1 MDLTGNIKMPRR
13 RVRRKPRR
21 MIWPCI
27 LRDKALISSSLT
39 EPRRWSG
46 PPIAAFHW
54 VSHGI
59 CWATLVLRMKM
70 VDKLQKKSTAMPKS
84 RKKTPVTMRGSARPL
99 TERIPDK
106 ARSENPSLYL
116 YKFSSR
122 SSTLSIS
129 SSMSAM
135 RSSLWITSF
144 SIKSRSL
151 VIRPPPSW
159 RNNDVRIPTAAH
171 STRRMSMA
179 KWIQIGILLIRNF
192 KCLLS
197 WTALANGNM
206 EATKKMKPRGNPSAN
221 FSMKWSQLQC

>member
-1 MDLTGNIKMPRR
+1 
-13 RVRRKPRR
+13 
-21 MIWPCI
+21 
-27 LRDKALISSSLT
+27 
-39 EPRRWSG
+39 
-46 PPIAAFHW
+46 
-54 VSHGI
+54 
-59 CWATLVLRMKM
+59 
-70 VDKLQKKSTAMPKS
+70 
-84 RKKTPVTMRGSARPL
+84 MRGSARPL
-99 TERIPDK
+99 TERIADK
-106 ARSENPSLYL
+106 ARSENPPLYL

-122 SSTLSIS
+122 SSILSIS

-144 SIKSRSL
+144 SMKSRSL
-151 VIRPPPSW
+151 VIRPPSSW

-206 EATKKMKPRGNPSAN
+206 EATKKNEAQEENPICQFLHELITTSVLGSIVI
-221 FSMKWSQLQC
+221 FSVCKCCGQCYSQNLFPHQAQHKGPYSVPIFEPGAVCFASTPCCSPHLLRQACTTARWTPLRAH